1 MKIFGHDWIESERF
15 YAINKANDI
24 KKTPSNALLKIEG
37 GLSASLALA
46 KHCKMN
52 GLRYAIGVESI
63 EEAIF
68 ANLLEATYIL
78 CEKKLAKEI
87 MPIAQHYLFD
97 TQVLAYI
104 KQDEIEEMAK
114 VGVDGV
120 VIAYR

>member
-1 MKIFGHDWIESERF
+1 MKIFGHEWIDSERF
-15 YAINKANDI
+15 YAINKVNDI

-37 GLSASLALA
+37 GLSSSLELV
-46 KHCKMN
+46 KYCQSN
-52 GLRYAIGVESI
+52 ELRYAVAIDNI

-68 ANLLEATYIL
+68 ANLLDATYVL
-78 CEKKLAKEI
+78 CEKKLAREI

-97 TQVLAYI
+97 TQILAYI
-104 KQDEIEEMAK
+104 KKDEIEEMAK

>member
-15 YAINKANDI
+15 YAINKVNDI
-24 KKTPSNALLKIEG
+24 KKTPSNALLKVEG
-37 GLSASLALA
+37 GLSNSLELV
-46 KHCKMN
+46 KYCKSN
-52 GLRYAIGVESI
+52 ELRYAVGVESI

-68 ANLLEATYIL
+68 ANLLDATYIL

-97 TQVLAYI
+97 TQILAYI
-104 KQDEIEEMAK
+104 KKDEIEEMAK
-114 VGVDGV
+114 AGVDGV

>member
-1 MKIFGHDWIESERF
+1 MKIFGHEWIDSERF
-15 YAINKANDI
+15 YAVSKANDI
-24 KKTPSNALLKIEG
+24 KKTPANALLKLEG
-37 GLSASLALA
+37 GLSNSLALA
-46 KHCKMN
+46 KYCKLN
-52 GLRYAIGVESI
+52 RLRYAVAVESI

-68 ANLLEATYIL
+68 ANLFDATYIL

-104 KQDEIEEMAK
+104 KKDEIESMAK

-120 VIAYR
+120 VIVYR

>member
-1 MKIFGHDWIESERF
+1 MKIFGHDWIESEHF
-15 YAINKANDI
+15 YAISKASDI
-24 KKTPSNALLKIEG
+24 NKTPANALLKVEG
-37 GLSASLALA
+37 GLSASLTLA
-46 KHCKMN
+46 KYCKSN
-52 GLRYAIGVESI
+52 RLRYAIAVESI

-120 VIAYR
+120 VIVYR